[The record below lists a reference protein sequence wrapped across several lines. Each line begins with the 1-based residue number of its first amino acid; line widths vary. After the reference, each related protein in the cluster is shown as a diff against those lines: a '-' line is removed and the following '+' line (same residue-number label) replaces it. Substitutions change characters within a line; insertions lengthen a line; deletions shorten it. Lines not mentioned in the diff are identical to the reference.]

1 VRDGQR
7 RLLAAREAGLATVPV
22 YVTADLATTEQAR
35 TVARITEQIVVNDHR
50 AALTETQRAKGIQ
63 QLLLEGLT
71 PAKVAK
77 SLTVPKA
84 LVEAA
89 ATA

>member
-1 VRDGQR
+1 M
-7 RLLAAREAGLATVPV
+7 
-22 YVTADLATTEQAR
+22 
-35 TVARITEQIVVNDHR
+35 
-50 AALTETQRAKGIQ
+50 TETQRAKGIQ

-89 ATA
+89 ATATRSEQAMSALSHAQLSITQAAILADFDADPQAV